1 MNKWIELILGV
12 LFIVLGVVGMWVW
25 RSALLTVVQGS
36 IGLFVLLVGILFFLI
51 AVEDL
56 KA

>member
-1 MNKWIELILGV
+1 MNKWIELILGI
-12 LFIVLGVVGMWVW
+12 LFIVLGVFGMWVW
-25 RSALLTVVQGS
+25 RSALLTVIQGS
-36 IGLFVLLVGILFFLI
+36 VGLFVLLVGVLFFLI